1 MKWPDSIAFEGEVW
15 LWESPKASWHFVSV
29 PKEQS
34 EQIKFFSPQVGK
46 GFGSV
51 PVKVTIGATSWRT
64 SVFPDSKSGCYIL
77 PLKKAV
83 RTAEKIDVGSI
94 IRVGLNGA

>member
-1 MKWPDSIAFEGEVW
+1 MEWPTPVAFEAEVW
-15 LWESPKASWHFVSV
+15 LWDSPKAAWHFITV
-29 PKEQS
+29 PKEES

-51 PVKVTIGATSWRT
+51 PVQVTIGATTWRT
-64 SVFPDSKSGCYIL
+64 SVFPSKESGCYIL

-83 RTAEKIDVGSI
+83 RTAEDISLGDTIKVI
-94 IRVGLNGA
+94 LNTG